1 MNTTVFFDAI
11 RQSLFGGSLT
21 EAQVHGMQSL
31 LDAGRDYGLLDEGQM
46 AYVLAGVFHETGR
59 LMRPVREGFA
69 KTDAEARAAVARL
82 KAQGRIK
89 TNYALPVKGVAY
101 YGRGRIQNT
110 HLGNYQKLEKRFGM
124 PFVTKPD
131 LLLEDEIDAKVT
143 VAGHAEGI
151 WTGKKLSDYISGSRR
166 DFTSARRIVNGT
178 DKAAMIASYAQK
190 FLSALHAAGWAR
202 EALSEPATTSLGG
215 APLVDFS
222 HFHKGTVYPRLKE
235 AQRLLRDKG
244 YADVGNIDGKWGSLS
259 RNTLNAFRA
268 DNGMD
273 PDPTGALI
281 ENTIAALKAS
291 LDKVL
296 PPERSQATV
305 AEVEP
310 KSPIIQQTQ
319 KASWWAKLTGWLG
332 SGGMVALGVKDVM
345 PVTLAGFAP
354 YKEYLPAIPPWFWL
368 LLALVVAAVITI
380 GTIIAT
386 RKNANVSEIKTEEY
400 RTGGRA

>member
-1 MNTTVFFDAI
+1 MNTTAFFDAV
-11 RQSLFGGSLT
+11 RSSMFGGSLSQDVVDDLH
-21 EAQVHGMQSL
+21 AILAAWSL
-31 LDAGRDYGLLDEGQM
+31 YGDGDPNKLAYLLGT
-46 AYVLAGVFHETGR
+46 AFHESDRFKGMEEYASGR
-59 LMRPVREGFA
+59 LYEGR
-69 KTDAEARAAVARL
+69 KD
-82 KAQGRIK
+82 
-89 TNYALPVKGVAY
+89 
-101 YGRGRIQNT
+101 
-110 HLGNYQKLEKRFGM
+110 LGN
-124 PFVTKPD
+124 
-131 LLLEDEIDAKVT
+131 T
-143 VAGHAEGI
+143 VAGDGVKFKGHGFVQITGRRNYTDWSRRLGVDLLENPKRVSERPIAARILVQGSMLGTF
-151 WTGKKLSDYISGSRR
+151 TGKKLGDYIRPGKV
-166 DFTSARRIVNGT
+166 DFTNARRVINGT
-178 DKAAMIASYAQK
+178 DKASLIKGYAEK
-190 FLSALHAAGWAR
+190 FAAAVKAAGVDPIPSPPPPITPLAG
-202 EALSEPATTSLGG
+202 PLGG
-215 APLVDFS
+215 APLVDYS
-222 HFHKGTVYPRLKE
+222 HFKKGVVYPRLKE
-235 AQRLLRDKG
+235 AQRLARDKG
-244 YADVGNIDGKWGSLS
+244 YADIGNLDGKWGSLS